1 MVYFVACL
9 FLKMDKCV
17 AARMTVVVLGKVPEY
32 DVFTLQLSI
41 VR

>member
-1 MVYFVACL
+1 
-9 FLKMDKCV
+9 MDKCV